1 MRRYETIVIV
11 DPDLGEEQRGTVFD
25 KIRELIPH
33 MGGLLVEFDEWGGRK
48 LAYEIKKKQRGY
60 YVRMN
65 YCGSGDLVSE
75 MERQFRIED
84 RVMKYMTVLLDKEA
98 DMERIQEA
106 MTQSKAEAEAA
117 AAESKAKAEAAA
129 AESKAKAEAAEAESK
144 AKAEA
149 EAESKVVEAP
159 ETPAATTAEEAP
171 AATEPETP
179 PETTESEAK
188 KEEA

>member
-25 KIRELIPH
+25 KIRELIPQT
-33 MGGLLVEFDEWGGRK
+33 GGLLVEFDEWGGRK
-48 LAYEIKKKQRGY
+48 MAYEIKKKQRGY
-60 YVRMN
+60 YACIN
-65 YCGSGDLVSE
+65 YCGGGDLVSE
-75 MERQFRIED
+75 MERQFRIDD

>member
-25 KIRELIPH
+25 KIRELIPQ

-60 YVRMN
+60 YVRVN

-117 AAESKAKAEAAA
+117 AAESKAKAEAATT
-129 AESKAKAEAAEAESK
+129 EST
-144 AKAEA
+144 
-149 EAESKVVEAP
+149 VVEAP
-159 ETPAATTAEEAP
+159 ETPAATTAEETP
-171 AATEPETP
+171 VAAEPETL

>member
-60 YVRMN
+60 YVRIN
-65 YCGSGDLVSE
+65 YCGGGDLVSE
-75 MERQFRIED
+75 MERQFRIDD

-98 DMERIQEA
+98 DMEAIQEA
-106 MTQSKAEAEAA
+106 MTQSKADAEAA
-117 AAESKAKAEAAA
+117 AAEAKAKAEAAA
-129 AESKAKAEAAEAESK
+129 AEAKAKAEAAEAEAK
-144 AKAEA
+144 AKAEKA
-149 EAESKVVEAP
+149 EAKSVEAP
-159 ETPAATTAEEAP
+159 ETPAEATADAAP
-171 AATEPETP
+171 ASTE
-179 PETTESEAK
+179 PETTESEVK
-188 KEEA
+188 KEES